1 MADDDHKVIVS
12 IADDSL
18 DRIGEV
24 VSRLRAAGL
33 DVQDV
38 HDVIGTITGWARDDA
53 LGSLKDV
60 PGVVDIEFD
69 RGFQLPPDD
78 RPQ

>member
-12 IADDSL
+12 IADDRL
-18 DRIGEV
+18 ERIGEV
-24 VSRLRAAGL
+24 LATLRAAGL
-33 DVQDV
+33 DVRDV
-38 HDVIGTITGWARDDA
+38 HDVIGTITGWVRDDA

-69 RGFQLPPDD
+69 RGFKLPPED

>member
-1 MADDDHKVIVS
+1 MADDHKVIVS

-24 VSRLRAAGL
+24 VSRLRSAGL

-38 HDVIGTITGWARDDA
+38 HEVIGTITGRARDDV

-69 RGFQLPPDD
+69 RGFRLPPDD

>member
-1 MADDDHKVIVS
+1 MADDEHKVIVS

-18 DRIGEV
+18 HRIGEV
-24 VSRLRAAGL
+24 VGRLRAAGL
-33 DVQDV
+33 TVRDV
-38 HDVIGTITGWARDDA
+38 HDVIGTITGWVHDDS

-69 RGFQLPPDD
+69 RGFQLPPED